1 MNAKRLFRF
10 LPPFLFAILMQFVA
24 FFTLTHAAVAPT
36 GDHQALLAIKSMIKV
51 DPQGVMTSW
60 NHSLTNFCQWQGVTC
75 GSRHH
80 RVTILDLS
88 SSGLVGTLSP
98 SVGNLSFIRV
108 FMLSKN
114 SFSGEI
120 PPEIG
125 RLFRLQELGLHKNSF
140 TGNIP
145 ATIMNCSNL
154 QVIDLDHNNLVG
166 KIPDRIGSLSML
178 NNLFLSLNN
187 LTGTI
192 PPSFY
197 NCSSLEQV
205 FLDHNQLKGRL
216 HENLGLKLP
225 RLQDIGTMTIFDCK
239 CQIHYSI
246 IKSKSI

>member
-1 MNAKRLFRF
+1 MNAKRLFR
-10 LPPFLFAILMQFVA
+10 PPFLFAILMQFVA

-80 RVTILDLS
+80 RVIILDLS
-88 SSGLVGTLSP
+88 SSGL
-98 SVGNLSFIRV
+98 I
-108 FMLSKN
+108 
-114 SFSGEI
+114 
-120 PPEIG
+120 
-125 RLFRLQELGLHKNSF
+125 GLHKNSF

-154 QVIDLDHNNLVG
+154 QVLDLDHNNLVG

-225 RLQDIGTMTIFDCK
+225 RLQPEQPYWYHPAIFL
-239 CQIHYSI
+239 
-246 IKSKSI
+246 

>member
-1 MNAKRLFRF
+1 MNAKRLSRF
-10 LPPFLFAILMQFVA
+10 LPPFLFAILMQSVA
-24 FFTLTHAAVAPT
+24 FFTLTNAAVAPT
-36 GDHQALLAIKSMIKV
+36 GDHLALLAIKSMIKV

-60 NHSLTNFCQWQGVTC
+60 NHSVTNFCQWQGVTC

-80 RVTILDLS
+80 RVIMLDLS
-88 SSGLVGTLSP
+88 SSGLIGTLSP
-98 SVGNLSFIRV
+98 SVGNLSYLRV
-108 FMLSKN
+108 FVLSNN

-125 RLFRLQELGLHKNSF
+125 RLFRLQELGLHYNSF

-154 QVIDLDHNNLVG
+154 QVLDLDHNNLVG
-166 KIPDRIGSLSML
+166 KIPDRIGSWSML

-225 RLQDIGTMTIFDCK
+225 RLQ
-239 CQIHYSI
+239 
-246 IKSKSI
+246 SKIA